1 MSTSGQWKESRP
13 VPLGAA
19 RCASAQ
25 GEAHCRH
32 HRCSK
37 ALHTLTS
44 ARNGFAGLTAQAAED
59 PGRYSP
65 RACEV

>member
-44 ARNGFAGLTAQAAED
+44 ARKWLRRSDSAS
-59 PGRYSP
+59 GRGSRGIFP
-65 RACEV
+65 QGV